1 MEVQWKVL
9 GENKSDNIVIPNGCF
24 LHPLWMLCSLPLHT
38 FMVYV
43 SLLSTQSAAIP
54 TLEVLRKKEI

>member
-9 GENKSDNIVIPNGCF
+9 GENKSDNIVIPNCCF
-24 LHPLWMLCSLPLHT
+24 LHPLWRLCSLPLHT
-38 FMVYV
+38 FTVYI
-43 SLLSTQSAAIP
+43 SLLSTQNAAIP